1 MTEEKLS
8 TDDYIKILKK
18 CVAAWN
24 RGDAEAVASFYT
36 DDLDYRDPTVPDGIT
51 RKEDFI
57 NYLKLIFK
65 VWPEQEWIG
74 KTVMPHEKRGAFS
87 VSYNFRFASGDKVIQ
102 GSGIDRIEF
111 SGDRISLN
119 HIYLNADR
127 WREWIKN
134 L

>member
-8 TDDYIKILKK
+8 TDDYIKILEK

-36 DDLDYRDPTVPDGIT
+36 DNLDYRDPTVPDGIT

-65 VWPEQEWIG
+65 AWPEQEWIG
-74 KTVMPHEKRGAFS
+74 KMVMPHDILESHLSECGQMAR
-87 VSYNFRFASGDKVIQ
+87 VD
-102 GSGIDRIEF
+102 
-111 SGDRISLN
+111 
-119 HIYLNADR
+119 
-127 WREWIKN
+127 
-134 L
+134 